1 MKKSITDAINSV
13 QLFFGGSYDSYD
25 SITPIRNFLGL
36 YSIEM
41 CLLGN
46 SDINKKHKSHYGH
59 LIISNKNED
68 RKIVFVH
75 NHLPNSNYATNNV
88 IAMFC
93 VKDDAIFEYKSND
106 KLFVTTGEFNGYSG
120 LNMLAVAKKFC
131 EGIIEED
138 LIVSENELIKDIV
151 AYSKSIA

>member
-1 MKKSITDAINSV
+1 MKDTITDALNSV
-13 QLFFGGSYDSYD
+13 IIFFGGSYDSYD
-25 SITPIRNFLGL
+25 SIYPIRNFLGL

-46 SDINKKHKSHYGH
+46 SDINKKHKSLYSH

-68 RKIVFVH
+68 RKIVFVY
-75 NHLPNSNYATNNV
+75 NHLPTSNYAANNI

-93 VKDDAIFEYKSND
+93 VKDDTIFEYNSND
-106 KLFVTTGEFNGYSG
+106 KLFVTPGEFNGYIG

-131 EGIIEED
+131 EGIIEQD
-138 LIVSENELIKDIV
+138 LIASNNELIKDI
-151 AYSKSIA
+151 AIYSKSIA